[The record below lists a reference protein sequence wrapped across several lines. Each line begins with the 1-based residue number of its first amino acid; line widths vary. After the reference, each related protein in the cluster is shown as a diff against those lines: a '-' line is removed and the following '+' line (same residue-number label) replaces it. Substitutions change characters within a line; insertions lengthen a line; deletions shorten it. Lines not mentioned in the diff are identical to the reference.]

1 MSVAYTSGS
10 KTFHVKTPT
19 RKRTIKQ
26 LVRHSYKPFSA
37 SVVDNK
43 IHTKDILY
51 RISHTT
57 KGEIKKCADTKGSFI
72 KGELAALQNFNWE
85 SMFVLFEHYMPTLL
99 HFLKLLIPNSQK
111 RKPLVCTI
119 ALQILKNCY
128 SKMSLFQQ
136 AVSLLLYGNSTKKK
150 VLQNAPSC
158 KFICAPCSL
167 TGI

>member
-1 MSVAYTSGS
+1 M

-26 LVRHSYKPFSA
+26 LVRRSYKSFSA

-43 IHTKDILY
+43 IHTKDILN
-51 RISHTT
+51 RISHTI
-57 KGEIKKCADTKGSFI
+57 KGEIKKICADTEGSFI

-85 SMFVLFEHYMPTLL
+85 SLFVHFEHYMPTLL

-119 ALQILKNCY
+119 ASQFLKNCY

-136 AVSLLLYGNSTKKK
+136 AVSLLLYGNGTNKK
-150 VLQNAPSC
+150 VL
-158 KFICAPCSL
+158 
-167 TGI
+167 